1 LPEPRGALA
10 DLNAAAWSHH
20 VTLND
25 GTFFRQ
31 LDDLD
36 CILISMKYDELKK
49 NKKASPTLH
58 LLDMDLDINLMQATI
73 ADSQE
78 VYILVKSE

>member
-1 LPEPRGALA
+1 
-10 DLNAAAWSHH
+10 
-20 VTLND
+20 
-25 GTFFRQ
+25 
-31 LDDLD
+31 
-36 CILISMKYDELKK
+36 MKYDELKK